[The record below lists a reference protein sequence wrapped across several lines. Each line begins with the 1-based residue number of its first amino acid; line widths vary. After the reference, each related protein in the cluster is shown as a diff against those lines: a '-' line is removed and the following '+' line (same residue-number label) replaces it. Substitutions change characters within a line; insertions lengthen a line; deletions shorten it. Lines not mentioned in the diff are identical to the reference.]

1 MILLEFIRI
10 YNKLT
15 EEMGFVKLIKVYEH
29 NGVGDFNFTSEFIY
43 GSDIFMRETY
53 RLEKLVDINS
63 LPDYN
68 KFIMNKKGEIFTT
81 PTGLIVQK
89 YFYLNYGN
97 IDNVYVHRFENVVNV
112 EKLNLLNKY
121 IRFILLIKKKHHLPR
136 PISYII
142 ILALCELYFADIKYY
157 TCSVC
162 GFYLDKDKLCDKCD
176 RCSTCN
182 WMVDKDDECSNC
194 KVKVCSNCSI
204 GGECEKCTFN

>member
-29 NGVGDFNFTSEFIY
+29 SGVEDFNFTSEFIY

-53 RLEKLVDINS
+53 RLEKLVDING

-97 IDNVYVHRFENVVNV
+97 VNNVYVHRFENVVNV

-157 TCSVC
+157 TCSAC

-176 RCSTCN
+176 RCNTCN
-182 WMVDKDDECSNC
+182 RVINYENEYEFCGAGICSNC
-194 KVKVCSNCSI
+194 YIDKQR
-204 GGECEKCTFN
+204 EH